1 MCIIVRRGPRRGD
14 VPPIASSGFF
24 IRTLDFYRRRMK
36 GEELIGEILRPVAK
50 ALGWIIAAALLVMFI
65 WAVVT
70 YVVPVI
76 RRRLYGNE

>member
-36 GEELIGEILRPVAK
+36 EELLAEILRPAAR
-50 ALGWIIAAALLVMFI
+50 ALGWVVAGALIILFI

>member
-1 MCIIVRRGPRRGD
+1 
-14 VPPIASSGFF
+14 
-24 IRTLDFYRRRMK
+24 MK
-36 GEELIGEILRPVAK
+36 GGELLGEILRPAAK
-50 ALGWIIAAALLVMFI
+50 ALGWIIAGALLVMFI